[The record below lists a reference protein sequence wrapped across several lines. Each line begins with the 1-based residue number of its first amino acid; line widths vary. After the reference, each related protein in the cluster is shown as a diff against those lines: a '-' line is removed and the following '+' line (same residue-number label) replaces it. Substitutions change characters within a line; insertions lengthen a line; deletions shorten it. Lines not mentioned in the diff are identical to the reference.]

1 MDKVDYL
8 LFVDYPFVHSKA
20 DPFARSHFVRYN
32 KTMALQN
39 SDLIPADYPAW
50 LAELK
55 LLIRTARVKA
65 SLAVNRELIQLYWRI
80 GKDILARQKQQG
92 WGAKVIDQLAQD
104 LHHEFPDMKGLSP
117 RNMKYM
123 RAFAEAWPD
132 ESFVQ
137 QAAA

>member
-1 MDKVDYL
+1 MAIFWPISVPSRYL
-8 LFVDYPFVHSKA
+8 
-20 DPFARSHFVRYN
+20 
-32 KTMALQN
+32 
-39 SDLIPADYPAW
+39 
-50 LAELK
+50 
-55 LLIRTARVKA
+55 RVT
-65 SLAVNRELIQLYWRI
+65 V
-80 GKDILARQKQQG
+80 G
-92 WGAKVIDQLAQD
+92 GAKVIDQLAQY